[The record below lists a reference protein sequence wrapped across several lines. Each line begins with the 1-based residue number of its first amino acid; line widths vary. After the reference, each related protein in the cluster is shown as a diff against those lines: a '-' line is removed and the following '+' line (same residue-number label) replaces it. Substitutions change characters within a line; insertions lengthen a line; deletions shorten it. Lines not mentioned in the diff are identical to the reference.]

1 MRFWNY
7 FKVTS
12 TNFLKL
18 LWGSFL
24 KWTKGCFYEPWFLLS
39 LPASM
44 FLYPLYVWCLFNQAL
59 PADVCLLISVW
70 QGGLL
75 WFTHSTVAQLL
86 CSQDNSST
94 FLSWNPSVKG
104 NQENNKSLTEIKEKN
119 ILFFLSHLLAFNW
132 SVRLLW
138 KSRLICVFSISEQ
151 VLLTIQLFKSN
162 SCFLIFYLTLM
173 IFSTDIC
180 SILANPV

>member
-1 MRFWNY
+1 MGNKDRQQTVNQHTTGMSFWNY

-59 PADVCLLISVW
+59 LADVCLLISVW

-75 WFTHSTVAQLL
+75 CFTHSTVAQLL

-104 NQENNKSLTEIKEKN
+104 NQENNKSLTEIKEKKH
-119 ILFFLSHLLAFNW
+119 LFFSFP
-132 SVRLLW
+132 
-138 KSRLICVFSISEQ
+138 LIGF
-151 VLLTIQLFKSN
+151 
-162 SCFLIFYLTLM
+162 
-173 IFSTDIC
+173 
-180 SILANPV
+180 